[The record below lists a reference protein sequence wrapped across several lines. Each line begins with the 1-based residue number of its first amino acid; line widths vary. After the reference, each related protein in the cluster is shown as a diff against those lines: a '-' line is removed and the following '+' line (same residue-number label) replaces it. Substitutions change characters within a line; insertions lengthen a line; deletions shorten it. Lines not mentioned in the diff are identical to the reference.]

1 MRTAKVAAT
10 SNGAAR
16 GDNSR
21 GKVSL
26 KSAARQATAL
36 RLTATATERLAKA
49 GRLAGDT
56 RQAIV
61 QMSAGDILKLVH
73 ELEAHRFELETQNH
87 QVRQTQIQ
95 LEEARER
102 YEDLYDFSPA
112 AYLTLGEDAEILE
125 ASLSAGK
132 LLGLER
138 GRLIRQ
144 KFTRFVSVEAQDA
157 FHLLRDRVFGTD
169 TQHSVELD
177 LVDAKS
183 RRMVVHASALRSSA
197 SLPKQCRISLI
208 DITRLKQ
215 SERSLRE
222 SEDRFRQVAET
233 IDQVLW
239 ITVRD
244 KKRVIYISPAYERIW
259 GRPRQALCESPHKWP
274 DALHPG
280 DRSRL
285 AAAEAAANQAAREYE
300 VEYRIVRPDGSERW
314 IHDSAFPVRDA
325 KGTLQRTI
333 GIAEDVTERRQA
345 EQALRRS
352 ELNLSE
358 FFNRSPVGLEWLSA
372 SGHILRAN
380 QAQLDLL
387 GYRPE
392 EYVGRFIGEFC
403 TDPTGT
409 RHLLE
414 QLSANQVVSNLLLP
428 RQRKDGAIR
437 MVLVDAQP
445 LWHEGEFLYSSI
457 FSRDITDRLKLER
470 EILEISERERR
481 RIAEDLHDG
490 LGQLLVG
497 TAFLGSTLR
506 QDLAAKSL
514 PEVRQADRLLQVLEE
529 AVEHTRSLARGL
541 YPVQPLPNGLT
552 TALKALASQTNSL
565 FRIRCRLT
573 CRKPVLIKDNTVATH
588 LYRVAQE
595 AVTNSIKHG
604 KASRIEISLTR
615 TAGRIALAVNDNGT
629 GMPERPSGKPGMGL
643 RIMHHRARSIGGFLT
658 IEKAP
663 GGGTTIRCTAHESP
677 NGSTQPL

>member
-1 MRTAKVAAT
+1 MRKPKVAAT
-10 SNGAAR
+10 RNGAAR
-16 GDNSR
+16 GNKSR
-21 GKVSL
+21 GKVLL
-26 KSAARQATAL
+26 KSAAGPATDMRVTAAATQQL
-36 RLTATATERLAKA
+36 LNASHLATLTRAEAA
-49 GRLAGDT
+49 
-56 RQAIV
+56 
-61 QMSAGDILKLVH
+61 QMPADDILKLVH
-73 ELEAHRFELETQNH
+73 ELQVHQFELEMQNH
-87 QVRQTQIQ
+87 QLRQTQIQ
-95 LEEARER
+95 LEEARDR
-102 YEDLYDFSPA
+102 YEDLYDFSPV
-112 AYLTLGEDAEILE
+112 AYLTLGASAEILE

-138 GRLIRQ
+138 GRLIHQ
-144 KFTRFVSVEAQDA
+144 KFARFVSAEAQDA
-157 FHLLRDRVFGTD
+157 FHLLCVQVFSTD

-183 RRMVVHASALRSSA
+183 RRLVVHASALRSSA

-208 DITRLKQ
+208 DITRFKE

-222 SEDRFRQVAET
+222 SEERFRQVAET
-233 IDQVLW
+233 IDQVFW
-239 ITVRD
+239 MTRAD
-244 KKRVIYISPAYERIW
+244 KKTMVYVSPAYERVW
-259 GRPRQALCESPHKWP
+259 GRTCQSLYDSPHTWP
-274 DALHPG
+274 SAVHPG

-285 AAAEAAANQAAREYE
+285 AAANASAGEYD
-300 VEYRIVRPDGSERW
+300 VEYRILRPDGSERW

-325 KGTLQRTI
+325 KGTLERII
-333 GIAEDVTERRQA
+333 GIAEDITERRQA

-358 FFNRSPVGLEWLSA
+358 FFDRSPVGLEWLSA

-403 TDPTGT
+403 TDPAGT
-409 RHLLE
+409 RHLLK
-414 QLSANQVVSNLLLP
+414 QLAANQTVSSLLLP

-457 FSRDITDRLKLER
+457 FSRDTTDRIKLER

-490 LGQLLVG
+490 LGQVLVG
-497 TAFLGSTLR
+497 TAFLASTLR

-514 PEVRQADRLLQVLEE
+514 PEARQADRLLQVLDE
-529 AVEHTRSLARGL
+529 AVDQTRSLARGM
-541 YPVQPLPNGLT
+541 YPVLPMPNGLM
-552 TALKALASQTNSL
+552 TALKALAAQTSSL
-565 FRIRCRLT
+565 FRIRCRFT
-573 CRKPVLIKDNTVATH
+573 CPEPVLIKDNTVATH

-595 AVTNSIKHG
+595 AVTNAIKHG
-604 KASRIEISLTR
+604 E
-615 TAGRIALAVNDNGT
+615 AGRIQICLTRAADRIGLAVNDNGS
-629 GMPERPSGKPGMGL
+629 GMPSRPSRKPGMGL

-658 IEKAP
+658 IQKAP
-663 GGGTTIRCTAHESP
+663 GGGTTVCCATCVSASRLKTRSEG
-677 NGSTQPL
+677 GS